1 MMSEAGKTR
10 DETPIAHGR
19 PPIFHRAPCTSI
31 GSPRHACRRLVRQA
45 VACPAPDRLE
55 FVHDRRLVLASA
67 LQAGSACRRHLRQL
81 LAFVEYCLAVPANRY
96 GYGVYSAAEL
106 KTIQE
111 VVTLSVFA
119 AFSVVYLKEPL
130 DWNHAVGFA
139 LISAGAFFIFQKW

>member
-1 MMSEAGKTR
+1 MPAAVWYAKLL
-10 DETPIAHGR
+10 PVLLL
-19 PPIFHRAPCTSI
+19 I
-31 GSPRHACRRLVRQA
+31 GSNLFMT
-45 VACPAPDRLE
+45 VAWYW
-55 FVHDRRLVLASA
+55 
-67 LQAGSACRRHLRQL
+67 HLRFRQVPL
-81 LAFVEYCLAVPANRY
+81 VAVIFVSWGLAFVEYCLAVPANRY